1 MKLYGE
7 EYSEERSQISQW
19 CGDSVLSTM
28 LRQLCILECYK
39 GKELTD
45 VGSFDY
51 TLKVSVTLDLA

>member
-1 MKLYGE
+1 MKLYNEGHGD
-7 EYSEERSQISQW
+7 ERSLISQW
-19 CGDSVLSTM
+19 CGDSILSTM
-28 LRQLCILECYK
+28 RQQLCILECYK